1 MVTSVSF
8 YSFKLFVMWFL
19 LFGLI
24 AATAIL
30 ALETARRV
38 RNLMTPA
45 TVPAR

>member
-1 MVTSVSF
+1 
-8 YSFKLFVMWFL
+8 MWFL

-38 RNLMTPA
+38 RNLVTSPVA
-45 TVPAR
+45 AR